1 MEVLDVNWIVGNLQN
16 ALDTWNGKLSEIY
29 MLVTQSPADFKGGAI
44 WNIILNINGALQA
57 IGLALLVLFF
67 VVGVARTCT
76 NFSELKRP
84 EQALKLFLRFAIAKG
99 IVTYGLELMLA
110 VFKIIQGIVTT
121 IMAKSSF
128 QASAMTLPQSII
140 DAINKGKN
148 TMNNEKRFECDVV
161 VMPGAELDT
170 DICITGNVYMEKGS
184 NANGYD
190 IDVGESF
197 FANHADFFNVH
208 AGEDFSITRS
218 IGNDVR
224 VEGDVIL
231 KDICVLG
238 DVFANGN
245 VSISPNSSVWDVS
258 AMGTVEVQ
266 VDVHAQNIM
275 ALEKIFK
282 DVKSD
287 AKKLQSKQVEFYLS
301 VS

>member
-1 MEVLDVNWIVGNLQN
+1 
-16 ALDTWNGKLSEIY
+16 
-29 MLVTQSPADFKGGAI
+29 
-44 WNIILNINGALQA
+44 
-57 IGLALLVLFF
+57 
-67 VVGVARTCT
+67 
-76 NFSELKRP
+76 
-84 EQALKLFLRFAIAKG
+84 
-99 IVTYGLELMLA
+99 
-110 VFKIIQGIVTT
+110 
-121 IMAKSSF
+121 
-128 QASAMTLPQSII
+128 
-140 DAINKGKN
+140 
-148 TMNNEKRFECDVV
+148 
-161 VMPGAELDT
+161 MPGAELDT
-170 DICITGNVYMEKGS
+170 DICITGNVYMTEGS

-197 FANHADFFNVH
+197 FANHAEFFNVH

-224 VEGDVIL
+224 VE
-231 KDICVLG
+231 G

-301 VS
+301 VG

>member
-1 MEVLDVNWIVGNLQN
+1 MNWIVGNLQN

>member
-1 MEVLDVNWIVGNLQN
+1 
-16 ALDTWNGKLSEIY
+16 
-29 MLVTQSPADFKGGAI
+29 
-44 WNIILNINGALQA
+44 
-57 IGLALLVLFF
+57 
-67 VVGVARTCT
+67 
-76 NFSELKRP
+76 
-84 EQALKLFLRFAIAKG
+84 
-99 IVTYGLELMLA
+99 
-110 VFKIIQGIVTT
+110 
-121 IMAKSSF
+121 
-128 QASAMTLPQSII
+128 
-140 DAINKGKN
+140 
-148 TMNNEKRFECDVV
+148 MNNEKRFECDVV

-224 VEGDVIL
+224 VEGDV
-231 KDICVLG
+231 
-238 DVFANGN
+238 FANGN

>member
-1 MEVLDVNWIVGNLQN
+1 
-16 ALDTWNGKLSEIY
+16 
-29 MLVTQSPADFKGGAI
+29 
-44 WNIILNINGALQA
+44 
-57 IGLALLVLFF
+57 
-67 VVGVARTCT
+67 
-76 NFSELKRP
+76 
-84 EQALKLFLRFAIAKG
+84 
-99 IVTYGLELMLA
+99 
-110 VFKIIQGIVTT
+110 
-121 IMAKSSF
+121 
-128 QASAMTLPQSII
+128 
-140 DAINKGKN
+140 
-148 TMNNEKRFECDVV
+148 MNNEKRFECDVV

-184 NANGYD
+184 NA
-190 IDVGESF
+190 
-197 FANHADFFNVH
+197 NVH

>member
-1 MEVLDVNWIVGNLQN
+1 M
-16 ALDTWNGKLSEIY
+16 
-29 MLVTQSPADFKGGAI
+29 
-44 WNIILNINGALQA
+44 
-57 IGLALLVLFF
+57 
-67 VVGVARTCT
+67 
-76 NFSELKRP
+76 
-84 EQALKLFLRFAIAKG
+84 
-99 IVTYGLELMLA
+99 
-110 VFKIIQGIVTT
+110 
-121 IMAKSSF
+121 
-128 QASAMTLPQSII
+128 
-140 DAINKGKN
+140 
-148 TMNNEKRFECDVV
+148 
-161 VMPGAELDT
+161 
-170 DICITGNVYMEKGS
+170 
-184 NANGYD
+184 
-190 IDVGESF
+190 
-197 FANHADFFNVH
+197 H

-231 KDICVLG
+231 KDTCVLG

>member
-1 MEVLDVNWIVGNLQN
+1 
-16 ALDTWNGKLSEIY
+16 
-29 MLVTQSPADFKGGAI
+29 
-44 WNIILNINGALQA
+44 
-57 IGLALLVLFF
+57 
-67 VVGVARTCT
+67 
-76 NFSELKRP
+76 
-84 EQALKLFLRFAIAKG
+84 
-99 IVTYGLELMLA
+99 
-110 VFKIIQGIVTT
+110 
-121 IMAKSSF
+121 
-128 QASAMTLPQSII
+128 
-140 DAINKGKN
+140 
-148 TMNNEKRFECDVV
+148 MNNEKRFECDVV

-170 DICITGNVYMEKGS
+170 DICITGNVYMAEGS

-197 FANHADFFNVH
+197 FANH
-208 AGEDFSITRS
+208 
-218 IGNDVR
+218 
-224 VEGDVIL
+224 VIL

>member
-1 MEVLDVNWIVGNLQN
+1 MKKRVN
-16 ALDTWNGKLSEIY
+16 
-29 MLVTQSPADFKGGAI
+29 
-44 WNIILNINGALQA
+44 
-57 IGLALLVLFF
+57 
-67 VVGVARTCT
+67 
-76 NFSELKRP
+76 
-84 EQALKLFLRFAIAKG
+84 
-99 IVTYGLELMLA
+99 
-110 VFKIIQGIVTT
+110 
-121 IMAKSSF
+121 
-128 QASAMTLPQSII
+128 
-140 DAINKGKN
+140 
-148 TMNNEKRFECDVV
+148 CDVV

-170 DICITGNVYMEKGS
+170 DICITGNVYMAKGS

-197 FANHADFFNVH
+197 FASHADFFNVH
-208 AGEDFSITRS
+208 VGEDLAITHS

-224 VEGDVIL
+224 AEGDVTL
-231 KDICVLG
+231 NGICVLG

-266 VDVHAQNIM
+266 VDVNAQNVM

-301 VS
+301 VG

>member
-1 MEVLDVNWIVGNLQN
+1 
-16 ALDTWNGKLSEIY
+16 
-29 MLVTQSPADFKGGAI
+29 
-44 WNIILNINGALQA
+44 
-57 IGLALLVLFF
+57 
-67 VVGVARTCT
+67 
-76 NFSELKRP
+76 
-84 EQALKLFLRFAIAKG
+84 
-99 IVTYGLELMLA
+99 
-110 VFKIIQGIVTT
+110 
-121 IMAKSSF
+121 
-128 QASAMTLPQSII
+128 
-140 DAINKGKN
+140 
-148 TMNNEKRFECDVV
+148 MNNEKRFECDVV

-266 VDVHAQNIM
+266 
-275 ALEKIFK
+275 E

>member
-1 MEVLDVNWIVGNLQN
+1 
-16 ALDTWNGKLSEIY
+16 
-29 MLVTQSPADFKGGAI
+29 
-44 WNIILNINGALQA
+44 
-57 IGLALLVLFF
+57 
-67 VVGVARTCT
+67 
-76 NFSELKRP
+76 
-84 EQALKLFLRFAIAKG
+84 
-99 IVTYGLELMLA
+99 
-110 VFKIIQGIVTT
+110 
-121 IMAKSSF
+121 
-128 QASAMTLPQSII
+128 
-140 DAINKGKN
+140 
-148 TMNNEKRFECDVV
+148 MNNEKRFEWDVV
-161 VMPGAELDT
+161 VMPGAVLDT
-170 DICITGNVYMEKGS
+170 DICITGNVYMTEGS

-197 FANHADFFNVH
+197 FDNHAEFFNVH

-301 VS
+301 VG

>member
-1 MEVLDVNWIVGNLQN
+1 
-16 ALDTWNGKLSEIY
+16 
-29 MLVTQSPADFKGGAI
+29 
-44 WNIILNINGALQA
+44 
-57 IGLALLVLFF
+57 
-67 VVGVARTCT
+67 
-76 NFSELKRP
+76 
-84 EQALKLFLRFAIAKG
+84 
-99 IVTYGLELMLA
+99 
-110 VFKIIQGIVTT
+110 
-121 IMAKSSF
+121 
-128 QASAMTLPQSII
+128 
-140 DAINKGKN
+140 
-148 TMNNEKRFECDVV
+148 MNNEKRFECDVV

-170 DICITGNVYMEKGS
+170 D
-184 NANGYD
+184 NGYD

-197 FANHADFFNVH
+197 FANHADFFNVY

>member
-1 MEVLDVNWIVGNLQN
+1 
-16 ALDTWNGKLSEIY
+16 
-29 MLVTQSPADFKGGAI
+29 
-44 WNIILNINGALQA
+44 
-57 IGLALLVLFF
+57 
-67 VVGVARTCT
+67 
-76 NFSELKRP
+76 
-84 EQALKLFLRFAIAKG
+84 
-99 IVTYGLELMLA
+99 
-110 VFKIIQGIVTT
+110 
-121 IMAKSSF
+121 
-128 QASAMTLPQSII
+128 
-140 DAINKGKN
+140 
-148 TMNNEKRFECDVV
+148 MNNEKRFECDVV

-301 VS
+301 VG

>member
-1 MEVLDVNWIVGNLQN
+1 M
-16 ALDTWNGKLSEIY
+16 
-29 MLVTQSPADFKGGAI
+29 
-44 WNIILNINGALQA
+44 
-57 IGLALLVLFF
+57 
-67 VVGVARTCT
+67 
-76 NFSELKRP
+76 
-84 EQALKLFLRFAIAKG
+84 
-99 IVTYGLELMLA
+99 
-110 VFKIIQGIVTT
+110 
-121 IMAKSSF
+121 
-128 QASAMTLPQSII
+128 
-140 DAINKGKN
+140 
-148 TMNNEKRFECDVV
+148 
-161 VMPGAELDT
+161 
-170 DICITGNVYMEKGS
+170 
-184 NANGYD
+184 
-190 IDVGESF
+190 
-197 FANHADFFNVH
+197 H
-208 AGEDFSITRS
+208 AGEVFSITRS
-218 IGNDVR
+218 IGNDIR

>member
-1 MEVLDVNWIVGNLQN
+1 
-16 ALDTWNGKLSEIY
+16 
-29 MLVTQSPADFKGGAI
+29 
-44 WNIILNINGALQA
+44 
-57 IGLALLVLFF
+57 
-67 VVGVARTCT
+67 
-76 NFSELKRP
+76 
-84 EQALKLFLRFAIAKG
+84 
-99 IVTYGLELMLA
+99 
-110 VFKIIQGIVTT
+110 
-121 IMAKSSF
+121 
-128 QASAMTLPQSII
+128 
-140 DAINKGKN
+140 
-148 TMNNEKRFECDVV
+148 MNNEKRFECDVV

-170 DICITGNVYMEKGS
+170 DICITGNVYMSEGS

-258 AMGTVEVQ
+258 AP
-266 VDVHAQNIM
+266 HIM
-275 ALEKIFK
+275 ALAKIFK